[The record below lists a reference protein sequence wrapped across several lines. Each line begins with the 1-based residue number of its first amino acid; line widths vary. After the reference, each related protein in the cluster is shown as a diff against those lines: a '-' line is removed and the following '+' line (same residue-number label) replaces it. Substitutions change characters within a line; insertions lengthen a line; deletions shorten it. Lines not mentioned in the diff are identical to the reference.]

1 MKRNLLALV
10 LITSFIVANAQSRYS
25 GYLHTLQTGFKEK
38 FEYSAS
44 TTFSGGVYKTI
55 YRIFKPG
62 SSTNRYTI
70 IASHFKDEK
79 KVTVEVRDERYLL
92 SAMNGKE
99 ETTYD
104 SPSLKLF
111 GFRGNL
117 AMFDK
122 SAPNQLAVKFISSSF
137 SYIKVSSFLGS
148 YSDNIFQFFVFN
160 QSDKITEARTNN
172 IVMPKKGNTQ
182 SGTKAVFKGVNTTPD
197 SIKNNFGWFTGTK
210 KFCEEGEFWYYIVT
224 ISDNSI
230 TLISYPGAK
239 NDHFKNK
246 SQAIFTVYGHI
257 EGNKIIT
264 SDSSEYKA
272 PRFKYENGILYELNN
287 ERGYTDYKECE

>member
-1 MKRNLLALV
+1 
-10 LITSFIVANAQSRYS
+10 
-25 GYLHTLQTGFKEK
+25 LHTLQTGFKEK

-44 TTFSGGVYKTI
+44 TIFSNGVYKTI

-70 IASHFKDEK
+70 TASHLKDEK
-79 KVTVEVRDERYLL
+79 KVIVEVKDERYLL

-117 AMFDK
+117 AVFDK
-122 SAPNQLAVKFISSSF
+122 SAPNQLAVKFISSNF
-137 SYIKVSSFLGS
+137 SYVKVSSFLGS
-148 YSDNIFQFFVFN
+148 YSDNTFQFFVFN
-160 QSDKITEARTNN
+160 QNDKIIEARANS
-172 IVMPKKGNTQ
+172 IIISKKGNTQ
-182 SGTKAVFKGVNTTPD
+182 SRPKAVFKGVNTESD
-197 SIKNNFGWFTGTK
+197 SINSNSGWFKGER
-210 KFCEEGEFWYYIVT
+210 KFCGEGDYWYYLVT
-224 ISDNSI
+224 ISDNNI
-230 TLISYPGAK
+230 TLISYPGTK

-246 SQAIFTVYGHI
+246 SQALYKISGQI

-264 SDSSEYKA
+264 NDSPEYKA
-272 PRFKYENGILYELNN
+272 PRFKYENRILYELNS
-287 ERGYTDYKECE
+287 EGGYNDYKECK